1 MQQIGRWSIM
11 YYVML
16 PENGWSNITIYCWL
30 ITVISQS
37 SCHTSIPCFQF
48 IKLTPVSSL
57 LPYYLGYDENW
68 PSQTQTA
75 DLEVVRY
82 SLQHQASGERCQ
94 LTDFGFFS
102 ESDNTTHGTNPS
114 ANVVNPPPSRILKI
128 ELCPSIF
135 KHQSCILEWTLYL
148 KVGRP
153 RVTRLS
159 ITQSSS
165 ILKHYP

>member
-1 MQQIGRWSIM
+1 MEWSYLDSPSQADGKNCVHVFFCPHLIGPKSFRPGTQLTHIHVNSFWAGGPIIMQQIGRWSII

-16 PENGWSNITIYCWL
+16 PENGWSNITIYCLL

-48 IKLTPVSSL
+48 IKLTPVSSF

-82 SLQHQASGERCQ
+82 SLQHLASGERCQ
-94 LTDFGFFS
+94 LT
-102 ESDNTTHGTNPS
+102 
-114 ANVVNPPPSRILKI
+114 
-128 ELCPSIF
+128 F
-135 KHQSCILEWTLYL
+135 K
-148 KVGRP
+148 
-153 RVTRLS
+153 
-159 ITQSSS
+159 S
-165 ILKHYP
+165 IL